1 MDMKIDWTVLW
12 VSIALLILGGC
23 CCGCVMMLC
32 MKQYQQ
38 QVRYNKL
45 TIGEEDGEDL
55 QGIEIGR
62 YKDDENELSDVDEI

>member
-1 MDMKIDWTVLW
+1 
-12 VSIALLILGGC
+12 
-23 CCGCVMMLC
+23 

-45 TIGEEDGEDL
+45 TIGEEDGDDL